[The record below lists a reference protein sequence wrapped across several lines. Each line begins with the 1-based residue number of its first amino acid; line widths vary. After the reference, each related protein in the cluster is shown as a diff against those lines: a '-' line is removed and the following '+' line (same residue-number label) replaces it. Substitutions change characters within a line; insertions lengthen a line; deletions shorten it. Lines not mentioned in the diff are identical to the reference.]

1 MRPIA
6 LHTLAFIGKQFD
18 KWTSRKFLLV
28 LLITWLVWIFYWSD
42 VKQIYTFNEPEQLK
56 AFVTLSAQ
64 KSTTI
69 MWIFLG
75 YLAADGAI
83 LMSGNIG
90 GAVSG
95 IQTMRQTFSKTETQ
109 TKTSEPAGASGAEV
123 VKNQNTKGD
132 RD

>member
-1 MRPIA
+1 M
-6 LHTLAFIGKQFD
+6 
-18 KWTSRKFLLV
+18 
-28 LLITWLVWIFYWSD
+28 WIFYWSD